1 MAMLLTRKEDL
12 STPYYANLH
21 AQHFSPGWAR
31 PEPSM
36 WAEPTP
42 KFKPAVWRFA
52 QAKQAL
58 DASHNMVPA
67 DMTERRNLIMV
78 NPIEGNSYAST
89 RHLVAAYQCVMAG
102 DRARTH
108 RHSANALRLVLKGKP
123 GIATIVNGTSIDM
136 IPGDVLLTPGGC
148 WHGHVNEADETGY
161 WIDFLDIPFVQLCEA
176 MFFEPYPN
184 GEMEPVTSRGP
195 TPMRIPAGEALGSGR
210 DAKVVEI
217 AKDVMPTIALHL
229 IRLPKDG
236 RHEMPKNTVNN
247 IYAVSSG
254 KARITAEGFS
264 EILGHGDVAAMPCWH
279 AHAIEAAEDA
289 VLLRVSDEPL
299 MSKVGLLRTAG

>member
-1 MAMLLTRKEDL
+1 
-12 STPYYANLH
+12 
-21 AQHFSPGWAR
+21 
-31 PEPSM
+31 
-36 WAEPTP
+36 
-42 KFKPAVWRFA
+42 VWRFA

-67 DMTERRNLIMV
+67 DQTERRNLIMV
-78 NPIEGNSYAST
+78 NPIEGNTYAST

-148 WHGHVNEADETGY
+148 WHGHVNETDETGY

-184 GEMEPVTSRGP
+184 GEMEPVSSRGP
-195 TPMRIPAGEALGSGR
+195 TPMRIPASEALGPGR
-210 DAKVVEI
+210 DAKIVEI
-217 AKDVMPTIALHL
+217 AKDVMPTIALHV

-236 RHEMPKNTVNN
+236 RHEMPKNTINN

-254 KARITAEGFS
+254 KVRITAEGFS
-264 EILGHGDVAAMPCWH
+264 EVLGVGDVAAMPCWH
-279 AHAIEAAEDA
+279 AHAIEATEDC
-289 VLLRVSDEPL
+289 VMLRVSDEPL
-299 MSKVGLLRTAG
+299 MTKVGLLRTAG